1 MGTEPRRKDRTMKT
15 TQEMELLLERMPVG
29 RLAVMTMDGPC
40 IVAVNYLFFE
50 GCIYLHPGGWP
61 FELNGSIHHFGWKSI
76 DAFSCTNR

>member
-15 TQEMELLLERMPVG
+15 TREMELLLERAPVG
-29 RLAVMTMDGPC
+29 RLAVTTGDGPC